1 MKKEFMTPKMELLT
15 MQGEIL
21 CDNFTESQTANID
34 VEIDELMLAPMN
46 LQGVINTSP
55 TSDGGSGET
64 T

>member
-15 MQGEIL
+15 MQGEIV
-21 CDNFTESQTANID
+21 CDNFTESQTADIK

-55 TSDGGSGET
+55 TSDNT
-64 T
+64 